1 MPTKYMKKIEFFK
14 EDSLRPI
21 EQIFGFLTWW
31 VMNEKAKEIVI
42 VDFEKKGSGHVR
54 GTLTVEITSDN
65 KKNIGTNFLIGLEI

>member
-31 VMNEKAKEIVI
+31 VINEKAEEIVI
-42 VDFEKKGSGHVR
+42 VDFEKKGSGHFR
-54 GTLTVEITSDN
+54 GTLTVEITLY
-65 KKNIGTNFLIGLEI
+65 TLITQPKPIKT

>member
-31 VMNEKAKEIVI
+31 VINEKAKEIVI
-42 VDFEKKGSGHVR
+42 VDFEKKVQD
-54 GTLTVEITSDN
+54 TLGEP
-65 KKNIGTNFLIGLEI
+65 